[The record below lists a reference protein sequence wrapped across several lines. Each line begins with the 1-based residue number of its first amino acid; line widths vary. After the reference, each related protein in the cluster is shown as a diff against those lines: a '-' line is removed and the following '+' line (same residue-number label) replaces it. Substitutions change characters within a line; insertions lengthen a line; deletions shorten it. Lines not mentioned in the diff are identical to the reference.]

1 MKKSEKQ
8 RNRGI
13 TLIALVITIIVL
25 LILAGVTIATLT
37 GENGILTRAKT
48 AKEETEKAETTE
60 ELNMYRTELNMN
72 KVLADGADSINVEGY
87 EELKKYIPSITEK
100 DANSLKIENGELVFK
115 QSATDAQKDVF
126 LENDISPETVE
137 APVEWFSFDG
147 GKLVGFSDEI
157 VSNINEISDKM
168 NTAYD
173 EIYDGIDN
181 EIRKTHSDWYDE
193 EGNLKQ
199 EVFENS
205 QTYEEYMALYK
216 SLSENI
222 EQKLEEID
230 EEYDKELIKMG
241 ITRMKLPN
249 QSTDG
254 ITITEI
260 GSNAFDGY
268 QRNSNLLEK
277 IILPENLQAI
287 GTRAF
292 ISQNLKTIEIPS
304 EVTLIEA
311 GAFSANPLE
320 EIIFRGNI
328 PTLGYEVSYG
338 AFSGYNLQ
346 RVQVPSEYLESY
358 KNYTGWG
365 FENATDYLDELLE
378 GY

>member
-1 MKKSEKQ
+1 MKRLNNK
-8 RNRGI
+8 GI

-37 GENGILTRAKT
+37 GENGILTRAET

-115 QSATDAQKDVF
+115 QSITEEEKDIF
-126 LENDISPETVE
+126 IENNISPETIE
-137 APVEWFSFDG
+137 APAEWFSYDG
-147 GKLVGFSDEI
+147 GKLLGLSDEMI
-157 VSNINEISDKM
+157 SRINEISD
-168 NTAYD
+168 TAYD
-173 EIYDGIDN
+173 EIDEMYDEIDVRIK
-181 EIRKTHSDWYDE
+181 ETHPEWYDE

-199 EVFENS
+199 EVFEDS
-205 QTYEEYMALYK
+205 QTYEEYMALYNT
-216 SLSENI
+216 LYQEI
-222 EQKLEEID
+222 EEKLEKID

-249 QSTDG
+249 QSVDG
-254 ITITEI
+254 TTITEI
-260 GSNAFDGY
+260 SNNAFNGY
-268 QRNSNLLEK
+268 QHRLQLEK
-277 IILPENLQAI
+277 IVLPETLQTI
-287 GTRAF
+287 KVNAF
-292 ISQNLKTIEIPS
+292 IAQNLKSIEIPAG
-304 EVTLIEA
+304 VTLIEA

-328 PTLGYEVSYG
+328 PSLGFDASSG
-338 AFSGYNLQ
+338 AFAGWALQ
-346 RVQVPSEYLESY
+346 KIKVPIEYLENY
-358 KNYTGWG
+358 KNYLGWG
-365 FENATDYLDELLE
+365 FENATDNLNELLE

>member
-1 MKKSEKQ
+1 M
-8 RNRGI
+8 
-13 TLIALVITIIVL
+13 

-37 GENGILTRAKT
+37 GENGILTRAET

-100 DANSLKIENGELVFK
+100 DIFIEN
-115 QSATDAQKDVF
+115 
-126 LENDISPETVE
+126 NISPETIE
-137 APVEWFSFDG
+137 APAEWFSYDG
-147 GKLVGFSDEI
+147 GKLLGLSDEMI
-157 VSNINEISDKM
+157 SRINEISD
-168 NTAYD
+168 TAYD
-173 EIYDGIDN
+173 EIDEMYDEIDVKIK
-181 EIRKTHSDWYDE
+181 ETHPEWYDE

-199 EVFENS
+199 EVFEDS
-205 QTYEEYMALYK
+205 QTYEEYMALYNT
-216 SLSENI
+216 LYQEI
-222 EQKLEEID
+222 EEKLEKID

-365 FENATDYLDELLE
+365 FKNATDYLDELLE